1 MMNNNLQNNI
11 ILIDENDKP
20 IGSAEKLWVHQNG
33 ALHRAFS
40 ILIYNPK
47 GQMLLQQRALSKYH
61 SGGLWSN
68 TCCGHPQP
76 NFSIED
82 EAHKRL
88 IFEMG
93 FDCNLSFDFKFQYK
107 TILPNG
113 LIEHE
118 LDYVY
123 SGVYSGKVQPN
134 KDEVESY
141 RWCDLNILKQDI
153 TQNIQNYTYWF
164 KEISKYIN

>member
-1 MMNNNLQNNI
+1 MMNNELQNNI
-11 ILIDENDKP
+11 VLIDENDKP
-20 IGSAEKLWVHQNG
+20 IGSAEKLWVHQYG
-33 ALHRAFS
+33 VLHRAFS
-40 ILIYNPK
+40 ILIYNSK

-76 NFSIED
+76 DSSIED

-93 FDCNLSFDFKFQYK
+93 FDCKLSFDFKFKYK
-107 TILPNG
+107 ATLPNG

-123 SGVYSGKVQPN
+123 SGIYDGKIQPN

-141 RWCDLNILKQDI
+141 EWYDLKKLKHDI
-153 TQNIQNYTYWF
+153 IQNVQNYTYWF